1 MTAPHG
7 PLDRD
12 DRVTDPPAQRL
23 WLVRHGETEWALL
36 GRHTGRTDVP
46 LTTTG
51 RSQAMAIG
59 ARLVGPAAELHDRP
73 FVLVLTSPR
82 IRARD
87 TAELAGFGGVAEV
100 DPDLVEWDYGALE
113 GLTTSEI
120 RLEHRDWSIW
130 TGPWPDGESAA
141 EVGIRVDR
149 LLARIREAGGDVLLF
164 SHGHLLRVL
173 AARWLGLEPAF
184 GRLFGLST
192 ATISIL
198 GWDRENAVVETWNEA
213 CHLVA
218 ESH

>member
-87 TAELAGFGGVAEV
+87 T
-100 DPDLVEWDYGALE
+100 DRKS
-113 GLTTSEI
+113 T
-120 RLEHRDWSIW
+120 RLNS
-130 TGPWPDGESAA
+130 
-141 EVGIRVDR
+141 
-149 LLARIREAGGDVLLF
+149 
-164 SHGHLLRVL
+164 SHG
-173 AARWLGLEPAF
+173 
-184 GRLFGLST
+184 
-192 ATISIL
+192 
-198 GWDRENAVVETWNEA
+198 
-213 CHLVA
+213 
-218 ESH
+218 